1 MLNSC
6 HLTFSVQSSQVCL
19 FKCFFYPSLCVHIT
33 LTFLISLSGCLL
45 NRAVYGFFL
54 PPLCLCPLSLPFY
67 LYSPSSVF
75 SILCLRSCVPEFSSQ
90 SQQQQAV
97 CVCVCPSFHTGRQ
110 RESGSIRDQ
119 AFVISF
125 PFPSLHSAV
134 PCCKLPPFSSTW
146 KHTHTLTKNLT
157 YCTNKLTKSFSFTC
171 TYFWTH
177 PEASR
182 HNAGAS
188 TGLSWNQNNS
198 NLALQQTSTHKH
210 SLHSFIFMNV
220 LYMQIIC
227 MLPADVCASVC
238 FCMNELY
245 VLRVSGKMDRTFFEI
260 ACTLQYC
267 EYVPPCLYMCQY

>member
-97 CVCVCPSFHTGRQ
+97 CVCVSKFPYRTTKGEWQYKRPGLRHFLPVSFT
-110 RESGSIRDQ
+110 
-119 AFVISF
+119 SF
-125 PFPSLHSAV
+125 CSPLLQTAPFFLH
-134 PCCKLPPFSSTW
+134 LET
-146 KHTHTLTKNLT
+146 HTHTHKESDVLHKQAHKIFFIHMHIPLNTP
-157 YCTNKLTKSFSFTC
+157 KSKQTQC
-171 TYFWTH
+171 RCIYRTLMK
-177 PEASR
+177 PK
-182 HNAGAS
+182 
-188 TGLSWNQNNS
+188 
-198 NLALQQTSTHKH
+198 QQ
-210 SLHSFIFMNV
+210 
-220 LYMQIIC
+220 
-227 MLPADVCASVC
+227 
-238 FCMNELY
+238 
-245 VLRVSGKMDRTFFEI
+245 
-260 ACTLQYC
+260 
-267 EYVPPCLYMCQY
+267 